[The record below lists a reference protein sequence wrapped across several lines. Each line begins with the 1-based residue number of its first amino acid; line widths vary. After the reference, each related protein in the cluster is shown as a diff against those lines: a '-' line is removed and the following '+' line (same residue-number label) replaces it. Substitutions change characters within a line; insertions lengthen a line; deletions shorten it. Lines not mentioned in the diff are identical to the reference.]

1 MDASVPGAG
10 TSSHPT
16 ATGADV
22 DEEMAFRLRD
32 DQGNDLCVDFHRRRT
47 SCASGISSL
56 GDSAATS
63 NASSTG
69 DWSFSLA
76 E

>member
-1 MDASVPGAG
+1 M
-10 TSSHPT
+10 T
-16 ATGADV
+16 
-22 DEEMAFRLRD
+22 FRLRD
-32 DQGNDLCVDFHRRRT
+32 DQGNDLMSVDFHRRRT
-47 SCASGISSL
+47 SCASGVSSL

-76 E
+76 EQCCSKCAFM